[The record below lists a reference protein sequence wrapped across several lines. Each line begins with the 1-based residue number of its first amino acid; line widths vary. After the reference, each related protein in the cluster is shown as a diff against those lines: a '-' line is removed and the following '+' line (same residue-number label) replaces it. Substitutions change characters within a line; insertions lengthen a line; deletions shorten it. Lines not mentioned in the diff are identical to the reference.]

1 MSKQVLVVGGTSG
14 IGRELAAAYA
24 RLGASVT
31 IAGRDSTRAEKIA
44 AELNTETDTTQVRG
58 IAVDLSEPEFLKE
71 ALSGIEHVDAI
82 VLAGMRR
89 DNNTIAGYDIAGA
102 TELAITKIV
111 GYTTVVHALRSRISP
126 TGSVLLFGGLAKDVP
141 YPGSTTVTT
150 VNAGVTGL
158 VATLAKELAPIRVN
172 AVHPGMVGDSPYWAD
187 NHAVVEA
194 ARARILTG
202 VVPTMRDIV
211 EGSLFLLENPAA
223 NGVNLDLNGGHA

>member
-1 MSKQVLVVGGTSG
+1 MGKQVLIVGGTSG

-24 RLGASVT
+24 RRGASVI
-31 IAGRDSTRAEKIA
+31 IAGRDSTRAEKVA
-44 AELNTETDTTQVRG
+44 AELDTGMDTTAVRG
-58 IAVDLSEPEFLKE
+58 IEVDLSKPETIGE
-71 ALSGIEHVDAI
+71 ALSGIDHIDSI

-102 TELAITKIV
+102 TELAVTKLI
-111 GYTTVVHALRSRISP
+111 GYTTVVHALRSRISR

-158 VATLAKELAPIRVN
+158 VATLARELAPVRVN
-172 AVHPGMVGDSPYWAD
+172 AIHPGMVGDSPYWAG
-187 NHAVVEA
+187 NERALEA

-202 VVPTMRDIV
+202 VLPTMQDVV

>member
-1 MSKQVLVVGGTSG
+1 MSKQVLIVGGTSG

-24 RLGASVT
+24 RQGASAI
-31 IAGRDSTRAEKIA
+31 IAGRDSTRAEKAA
-44 AELNTETDTTQVRG
+44 AELNAETDTAQVRG
-58 IAVDLSEPEFLKE
+58 IAADLSKPEFLKE

-102 TELAITKIV
+102 TELALTKIV

-172 AVHPGMVGDSPYWAD
+172 AIHPGMVGDSPHWAG
-187 NHAVVEA
+187 NQPVVEA

-223 NGVNLDLNGGHA
+223 NGVNLDLNGGQA

>member
-24 RLGASVT
+24 RQGASVI
-31 IAGRDSTRAEKIA
+31 IAGRDSTRAEKAA

-58 IAVDLSEPEFLKE
+58 TAVDLSKPESLE
-71 ALSGIEHVDAI
+71 QSLSGIDHVDAI
-82 VLAGMRR
+82 VLTGMRR
-89 DNNTIAGYDIAGA
+89 DNNTIADYDIAGA
-102 TELAITKIV
+102 TELAIAKIV
-111 GYTTVVHALRSRISP
+111 GYTTVVHTLRSRLSP

-158 VATLAKELAPIRVN
+158 VATLAKELAPVRVN

-187 NHAVVEA
+187 NQPAVEA
-194 ARARILTG
+194 ARARILTR

-211 EGSLFLLENPAA
+211 EGSMFLLENPAA